1 MAKFSSNETV
11 PLSFPTEVPVKQSAT
26 VQPIHLPLHSQ
37 PNNAESK
44 PGWEAIQLA
53 KHHDPRGNLSVIQ
66 SDLDI
71 PFSINR
77 VYYLYDVPGGASR
90 AGHANRRCHQ
100 FLVAMTGSFDVHL
113 KNGEHQ
119 ESFHL
124 NRSYY
129 GLYIPPMTWRDIDN
143 FSSGAVCMA
152 LSSHP
157 YDPDDYYRDYDDYL
171 AAIGHSK

>member
-1 MAKFSSNETV
+1 MAQLHSNQG
-11 PLSFPTEVPVKQSAT
+11 FPMP
-26 VQPIHLPLHSQ
+26 VQPHKAAPKIVKSVITPPSPTNGWQKIEL
-37 PNNAESK
+37 SK
-44 PGWEAIQLA
+44 F
-53 KHHDPRGNLSVIQ
+53 HDPRGNLSVIQ
-66 SDLDI
+66 SELDV
-71 PFSINR
+71 PFNINR

-113 KNGEHQ
+113 QNGDKK

-157 YDPDDYYRDYDDYL
+157 YDPEDYYRDYDEYL
-171 AAIGHSK
+171 AALDTSQ